1 MCIFLQQR
9 NAATELNK
17 KRHNIAP
24 SCKCFM
30 CVNFRWKKWAVE
42 SSTTATKLSLH
53 STHMKEIVLFISSLF
68 CSTSNNTSPCDVSH
82 KRKME
87 LHFYFKVVWLWSLCC
102 DVLRQIQW
110 FVTKPTTRL
119 QETCSQFICNRD
131 AHVLGPQQVAL
142 PVRIRSSAKN
152 NHNKVLSHPHEARS
166 FSVAFIKK
174 ATQKGY
180 SKQYVSRSYLTYKFF
195 S

>member
-1 MCIFLQQR
+1 
-9 NAATELNK
+9 
-17 KRHNIAP
+17 
-24 SCKCFM
+24 M

-68 CSTSNNTSPCDVSH
+68 CSTSNNTSRCDVSH

-87 LHFYFKVVWLWSLCC
+87 LHFLFQGGVTLITVLLRY
-102 DVLRQIQW
+102 VLRQIQW

-142 PVRIRSSAKN
+142 PVRTIRSAKN
-152 NHNKVLSHPHEARS
+152 NHNKALSHPHEAWP
-166 FSVAFIKK
+166 FSVAFIMK
-174 ATQKGY
+174 AAQKGY
-180 SKQYVSRSYLTYKFF
+180 SKQYVSRSYLTCKDF

>member
-1 MCIFLQQR
+1 
-9 NAATELNK
+9 
-17 KRHNIAP
+17 
-24 SCKCFM
+24 M

-68 CSTSNNTSPCDVSH
+68 CSTSNNTSRCDVSH

-87 LHFYFKVVWLWSLCC
+87 LHFLFQGGVTLITVLRY
-102 DVLRQIQW
+102 VLRQIQW

-142 PVRIRSSAKN
+142 PVRTIRSAKN
-152 NHNKVLSHPHEARS
+152 NHNKVLSHPHEAWP
-166 FSVAFIKK
+166 FSVAFIMK
-174 ATQKGY
+174 AAQKGY
-180 SKQYVSRSYLTYKFF
+180 SKQYVSRSYLTCKDF